1 VRVPND
7 KSWTLVGMRGSDQ
20 SLRGLDAAQVE
31 ALINSHFPQIH
42 VGGRAMLIEEAGA
55 RRARVR
61 LKKQDRHLRPGGTVS
76 GPTMFTLA
84 DFSVYGALII
94 TAGAAGIDAVTT
106 NLHIHFLAKPEP
118 RDLIASV
125 RLLRLGR
132 RLAVGEAQ
140 LYSDG
145 AVCPVAHAIATYSLP
160 SPPRDL

>member
-1 VRVPND
+1 
-7 KSWTLVGMRGSDQ
+7 MRGSDQ

-84 DFSVYGALII
+84 DFSVYIAII
-94 TAGAAGIDAVTT
+94 ATLGEAGIDAVTT
-106 NLHIHFLAKPEP
+106 NLNINFLAKPEP

-145 AVCPVAHAIATYSLP
+145 AADPVAHAIATYALP

>member
-1 VRVPND
+1 MADSEQKV
-7 KSWTLVGMRGSDQ
+7 
-20 SLRGLDAAQVE
+20 RGLDAAQVE

-61 LKKQDRHLRPGGTVS
+61 LRKQDRHLRPGGTVS

-84 DFSVYGALII
+84 DFSVYVAII
-94 TAGAAGIDAVTT
+94 ASLGESGIEAVTT
-106 NLHIHFLAKPEP
+106 NLNINFLAKPEP
-118 RDLIASV
+118 RDLIACV

-140 LYSDG
+140 LFSDG
-145 AVCPVAHAIATYSLP
+145 GPDLVAHAIATYALP
-160 SPPRDL
+160 SPPGDTPR